1 MEEDFRR
8 EEERHTD
15 TSLVLGIL
23 SIVFVA
29 MCQIVGLILGIIGL
43 HKARQ
48 SGRRSETGW
57 VLNVIGIIL
66 NAVVIA
72 AVIILLVIGLA
83 IFSEFLDYAYYW

>member
-1 MEEDFRR
+1 MIM
-8 EEERHTD
+8 EEERKEGQRTD
-15 TSLVLGIL
+15 SALVLGIL

-29 MCQIVGLILGIIGL
+29 VCQIVGLILGIIGL
-43 HKARQ
+43 HKAKE

-72 AVIILLVIGLA
+72 LVVAALIICIAL
-83 IFSEFLDYAYYW
+83 FSEAMEYAYYW